1 MSILQKIIF
10 LFLIIK
16 EITSII
22 EIPLTTINI
31 TYKNQ
36 PTIIKQESLQKISFF
51 QNLEIKEDLKINLN
65 SLIYLTIK
73 IGNPSKEF
81 NLLFDTGSI
90 ALWVADKNSDD
101 KYPII
106 NHFDKTYSKT
116 FKDLKKYFEWKYG
129 SGNVKGYYGEDNIY
143 LNNVNFIHTFGVA
156 YSTIFPAEKIDGIIG
171 CSRNFYYE
179 KELLFM
185 NQLYRLGKIK
195 KKVFSVKNNI
205 NNRSLFIGEQ
215 HEDFNKKN
223 TGSCS
228 LSTNSDY
235 KDIMWTCQLQGFLFG
250 NYSNFSN
257 NAFYDKN
264 YSTLFFDTGTNFIV
278 FPYHFLKI
286 FYNGLN
292 NSNCNIILSND
303 ILVICDNLNDNKN
316 FSLIFGYYSFHIPND
331 YLFYKEIYK
340 EKPIYIS
347 KIRFTNEKMIIIGMP
362 FFELFHTLF
371 DNTNN
376 QLKFYSNI
384 AEITYIKNKMDFFYL
399 YGNIIISL
407 VVIIIIAI
415 LIIALIL
422 MNKKYTNRDLNSNEL
437 PLNPRLCPQNDD

>member
-116 FKDLKKYFEWKYG
+116 FKDLKKYFQWKYG

-292 NSNCNIILSND
+292 NSNCMT
-303 ILVICDNLNDNKN
+303 
-316 FSLIFGYYSFHIPND
+316 F
-331 YLFYKEIYK
+331 
-340 EKPIYIS
+340 
-347 KIRFTNEKMIIIGMP
+347 
-362 FFELFHTLF
+362 
-371 DNTNN
+371 
-376 QLKFYSNI
+376 
-384 AEITYIKNKMDFFYL
+384 
-399 YGNIIISL
+399 
-407 VVIIIIAI
+407 
-415 LIIALIL
+415 
-422 MNKKYTNRDLNSNEL
+422 
-437 PLNPRLCPQNDD
+437 